1 VLQNR
6 AGVIGLD
13 VALILAENG
22 YGHRTTVVAQHL
34 PGDTSVDYTSPWYV
48 ADLRDACRDLDPI
61 LTLAKGLEQT
71 SQPYLEATKTH

>member
-1 VLQNR
+1 MLHDR

-34 PGDTSVDYTSPWYV
+34 PGDTSIDYTSPWYV
-48 ADLRDACRDLDPI
+48 ADLRDSCRDLDPI
-61 LTLAKGLEQT
+61 LTFAKGLEQT
-71 SQPYLEATKTH
+71 SRPSLEATKTH